1 MFSVITA
8 SKLTQTVPLTY
19 VNFSTILLLRRL
31 FEYIFIQVTAG
42 KGNYDITE
50 TRRDVYKYS
59 KLYKLLWRV
68 NQTMEDMLRT
78 VQTDT
83 LSEYT
88 FFIENVRYVV
98 SRTCFFLF
106 YRGPIFFCN
115 FSEIILQ

>member
-1 MFSVITA
+1 MEE
-8 SKLTQTVPLTY
+8 TQED
-19 VNFSTILLLRRL
+19 LRIGDKDMG
-31 FEYIFIQVTAG
+31 EQVTAG

-98 SRTCFFLF
+98 QERATV
-106 YRGPIFFCN
+106 YW
-115 FSEIILQ
+115 